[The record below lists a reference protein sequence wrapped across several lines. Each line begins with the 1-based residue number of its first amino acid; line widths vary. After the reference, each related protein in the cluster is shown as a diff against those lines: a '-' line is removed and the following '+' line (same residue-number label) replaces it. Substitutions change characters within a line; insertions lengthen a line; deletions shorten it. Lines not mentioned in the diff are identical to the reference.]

1 MCTGHSYNMTA
12 FQKLWKILT
21 PSQRRASAKQLALIF
36 IGMLLE
42 TLGIGLVIPA
52 LILMTQSDIVTKY
65 PSISIWLSIFDNF
78 NREELVIIGMLA
90 LTGIYGIKVF
100 FLGFLTWRQ
109 ARFVLDI
116 QASLSQ
122 RLFAGYLRQP
132 YVFHLQHN
140 SAQLIRNVIGHVGEI
155 INVIRQTLTLIT
167 EGLVLIA
174 ISVLLLVM
182 EPLGAI
188 FVVSL
193 LGLASWALNHF
204 TRGHIL
210 KWGIARQYHEGLRI
224 QNLQEGLG
232 AAKDVKL
239 LGREDD
245 FLTQYQVHNF
255 GSAEVGQYQITLQGL
270 PRLWLELLAVIGL
283 AILVVIM
290 ISSGKPLDALLPTIG
305 LFAAAAF
312 RLLPSVNRVIGAI
325 QGVRFF
331 LPVVETMYSEICL
344 ADKTVPIV
352 SKKSLLTF
360 KKEITLDNLSFKYP
374 MAATEVLKNISLSI
388 PFGRSVGFIGSS
400 GAGKSTL
407 VDIILGLLS
416 PSTGAVKIDGV
427 DIQNNLRGW
436 QDQIGYVSQA
446 IFLTDDTLRRNI
458 AFGLSNQQINEDA
471 IWQALQYAQLDQF
484 VKNLPEGLDTK
495 VGERGVRLS
504 GGQRQRIGI
513 ARALYHDPSVL
524 VLDEATSSLDNVI
537 EHDVMEAV
545 NALHG
550 NKTIIVVAHRLRT
563 VERCDHLYQLEHGK
577 IHEVGVDSVTEKVS
591 RK

>member
-1 MCTGHSYNMTA
+1 MTA
-12 FQKLWKILT
+12 FQKLWIILT
-21 PSQRRASAKQLALIF
+21 PSQRRASRTQLALIF

-52 LILMTQSDIVTKY
+52 LILMTQSDITTKY
-65 PSISIWLSIFDNF
+65 PSISTWLSIFDNF
-78 NREELVIIGMLA
+78 NREELVIFGMLA
-90 LTGIYGIKVF
+90 LAGVYGIKVL

-116 QASLSQ
+116 QAGLSQ

-140 SAQLIRNVIGHVGEI
+140 SAQLIRNAIGHVGEI
-155 INVIRQTLTLIT
+155 INVIRQTLILIT

-174 ISVLLLVM
+174 ISALLLVM

-193 LGLASWALNHF
+193 LGLASWIFNHF

-255 GSAEVGQYQITLQGL
+255 GSAKVGQYQITLQGL
-270 PRLWLELLAVIGL
+270 PRLWLELLAVVGL

-312 RLLPSVNRVIGAI
+312 RLLPSVNRVIGAV
-325 QGVRFF
+325 QGVRFS

-344 ADKTVPIV
+344 ADKAVPIV

-360 KKEITLDNLSFKYP
+360 KKEITLENVSFKYP
-374 MAATEVLKNISLSI
+374 MATTEVLKNISLSI
-388 PFGRSVGFIGSS
+388 PFGASVGFIGSS

-407 VDIILGLLS
+407 VDVILGLLS
-416 PSTGAVKIDGV
+416 TSNGAVKIDGV
-427 DIQNNLRGW
+427 DIQNNIRGW
-436 QDQIGYVSQA
+436 QDQIGYVPQT

-458 AFGLSNQQINEDA
+458 AFGLSNQQIDENA
-471 IWQALQYAQLDQF
+471 VWLALRYAQLDQF
-484 VKNLPEGLDTK
+484 VKNLPQGLDTK

-513 ARALYHDPSVL
+513 ARALYHDPAVL
-524 VLDEATSSLDNVI
+524 VLDEATSSLDTLT
-537 EHDVMEAV
+537 EREVMATIKT
-545 NALHG
+545 LRG
-550 NKTIIVVAHRLRT
+550 NKTIIIVAHRLST
-563 VERCDHLYQLEHGK
+563 VEHCDHLYQLEHGK
-577 IHEVGVDSVTEKVS
+577 INEVDVDSIAGKVS

>member
-1 MCTGHSYNMTA
+1 MYTGHSSNMTA

-90 LTGIYGIKVF
+90 LTGIYGIKVL

-360 KKEITLDNLSFKYP
+360 KKEITLENLSFKYP

-471 IWQALQYAQLDQF
+471 IWQALQHAQLDQF